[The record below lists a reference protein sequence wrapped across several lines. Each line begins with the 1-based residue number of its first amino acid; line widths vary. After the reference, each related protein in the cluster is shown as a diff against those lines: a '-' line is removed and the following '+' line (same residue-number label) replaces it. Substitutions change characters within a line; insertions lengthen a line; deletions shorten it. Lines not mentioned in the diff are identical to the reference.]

1 MCREQQREEEG
12 YGLRELEEEQPEK
25 KKGHYD
31 AGHLKKQ
38 VHDCVPLTVM

>member
-25 KKGHYD
+25 KAITTQD
-31 AGHLKKQ
+31 
-38 VHDCVPLTVM
+38 T